1 MPRDCR
7 SALLFVNL
15 GGGAGVTHSVT
26 VGTATARAGQRV
38 NGVISVPRGVD
49 AATDVPVIVING
61 ARPGATMALVAGAH
75 GTEYA
80 SVLALQKLA
89 RAVDPAS
96 SLAEANETLRGMGV
110 RTELDWET
118 DAAREAS

>member
-1 MPRDCR
+1 MRAIAIVMAAIGLCHAAD
-7 SALLFVNL
+7 
-15 GGGAGVTHSVT
+15 VT

-38 NGVISVPRGVD
+38 NGVIQVPRGVD

-89 RAVDPAS
+89 RAVDPAQ
-96 SLAEANETLRGMGV
+96 LTGAVVIAPLLNV
-110 RTELDWET
+110 
-118 DAAREAS
+118 ASFSQVVPHINPVDG